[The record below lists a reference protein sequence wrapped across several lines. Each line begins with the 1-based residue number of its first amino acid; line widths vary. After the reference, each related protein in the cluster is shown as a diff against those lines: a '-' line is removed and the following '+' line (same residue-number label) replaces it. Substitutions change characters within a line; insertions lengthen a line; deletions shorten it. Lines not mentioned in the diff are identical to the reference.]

1 MTQMPQGSQPSI
13 VDAQVRMIK
22 ALADPVR
29 VAIVTELS
37 RSEATF
43 EELAERLGM
52 PPQKL
57 AKHLAGLGKA
67 GIISGC
73 AQDQGQI
80 LRLRLPF
87 LKRFL
92 RDLEATAEAEAQ
104 QEFLEILGYT

>member
-1 MTQMPQGSQPSI
+1 MTQTPHGSHPSV

-29 VAIVTELS
+29 VSIVTELS
-37 RSEATF
+37 RNETTF
-43 EELAERLGM
+43 EELSERLGL

-67 GIISGC
+67 GIISGS
-73 AQDQGQI
+73 AQDRGQL

-92 RDLEATAEAEAQ
+92 RDLETTAEAEAQ